1 MSQAVKTFRRKAV
14 MNDVVFNGALDL
26 QLARAERRMEELMNW
41 AKLRKRLA
49 TSVRRQIKLARQAG
63 ILEIR

>member
-1 MSQAVKTFRRKAV
+1 

-63 ILEIR
+63 ILETR

>member
-1 MSQAVKTFRRKAV
+1 
-14 MNDVVFNGALDL
+14 MNDAVINGALDL

-63 ILEIR
+63 SIEAL

>member
-1 MSQAVKTFRRKAV
+1 
-14 MNDVVFNGALDL
+14 MNDAVINGALDL

-49 TSVRRQIKLARQAG
+49 TSVRRQIKLAHKAG
-63 ILEIR
+63 SIDAR

>member
-1 MSQAVKTFRRKAV
+1 
-14 MNDVVFNGALDL
+14 MNDIAFDGALDL

-49 TSVRRQIKLARQAG
+49 TSVRRQLKLARQAG
-63 ILEIR
+63 MTEIS

>member
-1 MSQAVKTFRRKAV
+1 MSDAVV
-14 MNDVVFNGALDL
+14 NGALDL

-49 TSVRRQIKLARQAG
+49 TSVRRQIKLARQTGPIEA
-63 ILEIR
+63 R